1 MKKYIIA
8 AFILALS
15 QGAWCQT
22 KLIEKIDRKA
32 GELTIPY
39 SKYVLSN
46 GLTVVIHEDHSD
58 PIVHIDVTYHV
69 GSARE
74 IIGKSGFAHFF
85 EHMMFQGSKH
95 VGDDQHFKMVSEAG
109 GTLNGTTNRDRTN
122 YFETLPK
129 NQLEVGLWLEADRMG
144 FLLDSVTQQKFE
156 IQRSTVKNER
166 GQNYDNRPYGL
177 VGETT
182 SRVLYPKGHPYSWLT
197 IGYISHLDAVD
208 VNDLKAFFMEYY
220 GAANATLTVGGD
232 VNTADVLKLAEKYF
246 GSIPAGPKVEKLK
259 MPKVTLNDTRY
270 ISGADNIRFPLIQRT
285 YPTVPFYSKDE
296 PALDILASI
305 LADSKSS
312 VFYKNFIKTQLG
324 NSAQS
329 YHYAAEQA
337 GEFVI
342 SVRAF
347 PNQKLSTIDSLID
360 VSFAEFE
367 RNGISDDDLLKAK
380 ASAEKGF
387 ISSIESVSGKVSKL
401 AAYQTFTGNAN
412 YIQQEYSNYQNLT
425 REDIMRVYQTYVKGK
440 NYVALSWY
448 PKGKENRARPDNFL
462 IPELD
467 AAAPHKDVTVKYS
480 DPKDNFDRSMKP
492 KAGDAPFVTVPDY
505 ISQRAGNGMR
515 IIASYTDDVPLINA
529 QIVLAGGHLLD
540 AYDTTKLGLANITA
554 RMMNEAT
561 KKYTA
566 EQLET
571 ALDKLGSSITINC
584 GAEAT
589 YVYISSLKKNWA
601 ATLDLLSER
610 LLNPAFNA
618 DDFERIK
625 KQILEGIANAHTV
638 ATSIA
643 EKNYNKILY
652 GNQSIKGSP
661 VDGWQHT
668 VSNITLD
675 DVKSFYNKYYGPD
688 LAQLIVVGDVD
699 VLTLQQQ
706 FSFLQTWPKK
716 NYNVP
721 DVTYLSAHKKG
732 TIYFIDKEDAAQSEI
747 RVGYLVMPFDAT
759 GEFYR
764 CNVMNFSLGGA
775 FNSRINYTLRE
786 EKGWTYGSRSR
797 FNGSKTTG
805 PYTVSGGFRKDATD
819 SAIVEIVNQIKAYK
833 NDIKQSELDF
843 TKSSLSQ
850 SEALK
855 YETLNQKANFIGL
868 ILDYGLSRDYTT
880 QQYKILNSMQLADM
894 KRLANTYLPIDQM
907 YMLVVGDKKYCFEK
921 LQKLGYPVI
930 ELDKEGNIK
939 M

>member
-329 YHYAAEQA
+329 
-337 GEFVI
+337 
-342 SVRAF
+342 
-347 PNQKLSTIDSLID
+347 
-360 VSFAEFE
+360 
-367 RNGISDDDLLKAK
+367 
-380 ASAEKGF
+380 
-387 ISSIESVSGKVSKL
+387 
-401 AAYQTFTGNAN
+401 
-412 YIQQEYSNYQNLT
+412 
-425 REDIMRVYQTYVKGK
+425 
-440 NYVALSWY
+440 
-448 PKGKENRARPDNFL
+448 
-462 IPELD
+462 
-467 AAAPHKDVTVKYS
+467 
-480 DPKDNFDRSMKP
+480 
-492 KAGDAPFVTVPDY
+492 
-505 ISQRAGNGMR
+505 
-515 IIASYTDDVPLINA
+515 
-529 QIVLAGGHLLD
+529 
-540 AYDTTKLGLANITA
+540 
-554 RMMNEAT
+554 
-561 KKYTA
+561 
-566 EQLET
+566 
-571 ALDKLGSSITINC
+571 
-584 GAEAT
+584 
-589 YVYISSLKKNWA
+589 
-601 ATLDLLSER
+601 
-610 LLNPAFNA
+610 
-618 DDFERIK
+618 
-625 KQILEGIANAHTV
+625 
-638 ATSIA
+638 
-643 EKNYNKILY
+643 
-652 GNQSIKGSP
+652 
-661 VDGWQHT
+661 
-668 VSNITLD
+668 
-675 DVKSFYNKYYGPD
+675 
-688 LAQLIVVGDVD
+688 
-699 VLTLQQQ
+699 
-706 FSFLQTWPKK
+706 
-716 NYNVP
+716 
-721 DVTYLSAHKKG
+721 
-732 TIYFIDKEDAAQSEI
+732 
-747 RVGYLVMPFDAT
+747 
-759 GEFYR
+759 
-764 CNVMNFSLGGA
+764 
-775 FNSRINYTLRE
+775 
-786 EKGWTYGSRSR
+786 
-797 FNGSKTTG
+797 
-805 PYTVSGGFRKDATD
+805 
-819 SAIVEIVNQIKAYK
+819 
-833 NDIKQSELDF
+833 
-843 TKSSLSQ
+843 
-850 SEALK
+850 
-855 YETLNQKANFIGL
+855 
-868 ILDYGLSRDYTT
+868 
-880 QQYKILNSMQLADM
+880 
-894 KRLANTYLPIDQM
+894 
-907 YMLVVGDKKYCFEK
+907 
-921 LQKLGYPVI
+921 
-930 ELDKEGNIK
+930 
-939 M
+939 